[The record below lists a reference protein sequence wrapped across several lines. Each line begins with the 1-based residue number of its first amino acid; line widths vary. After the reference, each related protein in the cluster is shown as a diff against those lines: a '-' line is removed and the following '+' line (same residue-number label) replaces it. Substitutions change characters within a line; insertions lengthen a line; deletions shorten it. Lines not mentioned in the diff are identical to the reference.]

1 MSRRR
6 QINRRTFLRGLGGA
20 AIALPLMPSLGI
32 RNAYAAEAAG
42 ALTADGFPKR
52 FIYFFHPNGTMP
64 ADFWPT
70 PGATPRDFQLNT
82 ILQPLQAYREKLW
95 IAKGVNL
102 TSGGSEFGPG
112 EPHQRGMGAL
122 LTGRPLQQGNF
133 VGGDGSLAGWA
144 DGISLD
150 QHIANYVGDPTA
162 FKSLQ
167 LGVRADTTAPTGE
180 VRTRLSYEAA
190 AKPLPPQ
197 NDPLNVFNDLFSDM
211 VVTPGAM
218 EDARA
223 KQKSILDGAI
233 GQFESLNNRLGY
245 QDKQVLDAHLATIR
259 DLERRLQ
266 NDGVTGEACYI
277 PDTPADQE
285 SDSEDTMPQIAEL
298 QIDMLVMAMACDLTR
313 VGGIQFSNAK
323 NHIRFPWLDSL
334 GDGHQLSHAGPSNS
348 QARTEWVARDTW
360 FAQKFGYLLMKLDS
374 IPEGNGTMLDNT
386 AVIWLNEL
394 SQGNTHSHVNMPFV
408 LAGSAG
414 GQLDV
419 GKYVE
424 LQEQSHTD
432 ILIAIQ
438 NAFGIQDQV
447 FGDPR
452 FANGALSELVR

>member
-6 QINRRTFLRGLGGA
+6 RIHRRTFLRGLGGA
-20 AIALPLMPSLGI
+20 AIALPLLPSLGI

-42 ALTADGFPKR
+42 ALTPDGFPRR

-64 ADFWPT
+64 DDFWPT
-70 PGATPRDFQLNT
+70 PGATERDFNLGT
-82 ILQPLQAYREKLW
+82 ILQPLQPYRQKLW
-95 IAKGVNL
+95 IGKGINL
-102 TSGGSEFGPG
+102 ESGGSAYGPG
-112 EPHQRGMGAL
+112 EPHQRGMGTL
-122 LTGRPLQQGNF
+122 LTGRPLQQGSF

-150 QHIANYVGDPTA
+150 QHIANYVGGGTA

-197 NDPLNVFNDLFSDM
+197 NDPLEVFTDVFSDM
-211 VVTPGAM
+211 VSTPAAM

-233 GQFESLNNRLGY
+233 KQFESLNNRVGY
-245 QDKQVLDAHLATIR
+245 QDKQVLQAHLATIR

-266 NDGVTGEACYI
+266 NEGVTGEACYI
-277 PDTPADQE
+277 PTEPSEQE
-285 SDSEDTMPQIAEL
+285 PDSEDTMPQIAEL
-298 QIDMLVMAMACDLTR
+298 QIDLLVMAMACDLTR

-360 FAQKFGYLLMKLDS
+360 FAQKFAYLLMKLDS

-386 AVIWLNEL
+386 SVIWLNEL
-394 SQGNTHSHVNMPFV
+394 SQGNTHSHEDMPFV
-408 LAGSAG
+408 LAGSG
-414 GQLDV
+414 GGKLDM
-419 GKYVE
+419 GKYV
-424 LQEQSHTD
+424 QYTDQSHVD

-438 NAFGIQDQV
+438 NAFGIESQS

-452 FANGALSELVR
+452 FGSGALSELIL